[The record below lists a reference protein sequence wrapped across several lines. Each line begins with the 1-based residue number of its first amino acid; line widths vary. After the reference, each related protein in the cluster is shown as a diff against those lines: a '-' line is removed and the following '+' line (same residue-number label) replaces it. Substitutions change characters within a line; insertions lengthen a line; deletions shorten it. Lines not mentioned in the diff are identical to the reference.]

1 MKEKEKEE
9 KMIDKINPIELEEIN
24 KTGFKNVIIKCNKE
38 FLSFEKKK
46 IIIQYWKII
55 YQNGNET

>member
-24 KTGFKNVIIKCNKE
+24 KPGFKNIIIKCNKE

-55 YQNGNET
+55 YQNGNGT